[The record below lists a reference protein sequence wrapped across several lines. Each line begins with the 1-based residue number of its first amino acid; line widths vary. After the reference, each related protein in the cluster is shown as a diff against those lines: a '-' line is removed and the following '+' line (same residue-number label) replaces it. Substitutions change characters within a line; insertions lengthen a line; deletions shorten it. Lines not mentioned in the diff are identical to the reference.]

1 MDGTRHTG
9 HNITAWSEMS
19 PVRHSDGNDSQ
30 DEAEDPHED
39 HGATQCC
46 LPLSTGGAPVCRP
59 RGSWSAHPGAG
70 AGPPSSLSHILP
82 QSSHLTARLNV
93 TPAQVGSEN
102 CSLVNIQ
109 RSVAMF
115 AGRLTRYFLFTI
127 QPSLI
132 TVTKISV
139 LGYYDN
145 SDFLLSKYR
154 SIA

>member
-1 MDGTRHTG
+1 MRTM
-9 HNITAWSEMS
+9 A
-19 PVRHSDGNDSQ
+19 
-30 DEAEDPHED
+30 
-39 HGATQCC
+39 
-46 LPLSTGGAPVCRP
+46 PLSVAFLSPLEELP
-59 RGSWSAHPGAG
+59 S
-70 AGPPSSLSHILP
+70 AGPGVPGLPILVLVLGLPRLSLLSPLSHILP

-102 CSLVNIQ
+102 CYLVNIQ

-154 SIA
+154 SVA